1 MADKGLQKNLVGLLT
16 KTQKGLH
23 NVRRALS
30 KLMHALGVS
39 HFCAYQF
46 IIHGRKMGEKN
57 G

>member
-16 KTQKGLH
+16 KTRKGLH

-46 IIHGRKMGEKN
+46 IIHGRKKGEKN